1 MVIFATNIYFMNFRF
16 TLVIF
21 FCFFL
26 SSTAFA
32 QYFEDGTMNLPD
44 GGTRFS
50 SMDVR
55 AADLDGDGDMDVV
68 LANEF
73 QGNTIL
79 INDGTGL
86 FSFSF
91 GNLPQVDHDSED
103 VAIADFDQ
111 DGDLDLVFCSE
122 DDVTIGGTNVHEY
135 YWNDGMANFTTAPFQ
150 FPDSKSNAVIAE
162 DINGDQWPDLIF
174 GNDGQ
179 NRIFIN
185 DQRGSFIEETATRL
199 PEINDLTQD
208 LNLTDVDGD
217 DDLDLFVANEDGN
230 RLLIND
236 GTGVF
241 VDESID
247 RLPQGVSME
256 TRKVSF
262 ADVDLDGDQDAY
274 LSNVAFLTGM
284 NRQNRLYL
292 NNGAGVFA
300 DSTSSHLPEE
310 LGHSLDA
317 VFMDLND
324 DGDLDL
330 FVCGL
335 DISNNAIAIAPIN
348 AYINNGSGVFAK
360 DNEVAF
366 GPDYLVKGLGM
377 FTADYNGDGKEDIY
391 ICDRSDNKTTTKD
404 VLLLGAQRSA
414 VLNLGNLSDPINLLP
429 NPGESTFTV
438 LFRDVEPVNT
448 SFGLYDEAGKL
459 VANPKVTRMAMDRF
473 VLDCSAYPLS
483 VGVYWL
489 LISNGGKQWYKQWMV
504 R

>member
-1 MVIFATNIYFMNFRF
+1 MELRF
-16 TLVIF
+16 TLSLLF
-21 FCFFL
+21 SFL
-26 SSTAFA
+26 FSTLVFS

-50 SMDVR
+50 SMDIR

-79 INDGTGL
+79 INDGGGL

-122 DDVTIGGTNVHEY
+122 DDLTIGNRNVHEY
-135 YWNDGMANFTTAPFQ
+135 YWNDGAANFTKAPFQ

-162 DINGDQWPDLIF
+162 DLNGDNWPDLIF

-185 DQRGSFIEETATRL
+185 DQSGGFIEETAACL
-199 PEINDLTQD
+199 PKINDLTQD
-208 LNLTDVDGD
+208 VKLADVDGD
-217 DDLDLFVANEDGN
+217 ADLDLFVGNENGN
-230 RLLIND
+230 RLLINN
-236 GTGVF
+236 GVGVF
-241 VDESID
+241 VDETAK
-247 RLPQGVSME
+247 RLPQGVDME
-256 TRKVSF
+256 TRKVTF
-262 ADVDLDGDQDAY
+262 ADVDLDGDLDAY
-274 LSNVAFLTGM
+274 LSNVAFRAGK

-330 FVCGL
+330 FVCDL
-335 DISNNAIAIAPIN
+335 DISKGAIAIAPVN
-348 AYINNGSGVFAK
+348 AYLNNGNGVFAK
-360 DNEVAF
+360 DNEIAF

-377 FTADYNGDGKEDIY
+377 FVADYNGDGKKDIY
-391 ICDRSDNKTTTKD
+391 ICDRNDNNTSTKD
-404 VLLLGAQRSA
+404 VLLLAARSSA
-414 VLNLGNLSDPINLLP
+414 VLNLGNLSDPINLFP

-438 LFRDVEPVNT
+438 LFRDVEAINT
-448 SFGLYDEAGKL
+448 RFGLYNEAGSL
-459 VANPKVTRMAMDRF
+459 VATPKVTRKALDRF
-473 VLDCSAYPLS
+473 VLDCSAYPL
-483 VGVYWL
+483 VTGVYWL

>member
-1 MVIFATNIYFMNFRF
+1 MELRF
-16 TLVIF
+16 TLFLF
-21 FCFFL
+21 FSLL
-26 SSTAFA
+26 STTSSFS

-73 QGNTIL
+73 QANTVL
-79 INDGTGL
+79 INDGQGL

-122 DDVTIGGTNVHEY
+122 DDVTIGNSNVHEY
-135 YWNDGMANFTTAPFQ
+135 YWNDGAANFTVAPFQ
-150 FPDSKSNAVIAE
+150 FPDSKSNAVITE
-162 DINGDQWPDLIF
+162 DLNGDDWPDLIF

-185 DQRGSFIEETATRL
+185 DQSGSFVDETSTRL

-208 LNLTDVDGD
+208 LNLTDVDADG
-217 DDLDLFVANEDGN
+217 DLDLFVGNENGN
-230 RLLIND
+230 RLLVNN
-236 GTGVF
+236 GQGVF
-241 VDESID
+241 EDETID
-247 RLPQGVSME
+247 RLPQGVNME
-256 TRKVSF
+256 TRKVTF
-262 ADVDLDGDQDAY
+262 ADVDLDGDPDVY
-274 LSNVAFLTGM
+274 LSNVAFLAGM

-292 NNGAGVFA
+292 NNGEGVFA
-300 DSTSSHLPEE
+300 DSTASHLPEE
-310 LGHSLDA
+310 LSHSLDA
-317 VFMDLND
+317 VFMDINE

-330 FVCGL
+330 FVCGI
-335 DISNNAIAIAPIN
+335 DISNNSISMAPVN
-348 AYINNGSGVFAK
+348 AYVNDGSGVFVK

-377 FTADYNGDGKEDIY
+377 VSADYNGDGKQDIY
-391 ICDRSDNKTTTKD
+391 ICDRNDNNTSTKD
-404 VLLLGAQRSA
+404 VMLLAATSSA
-414 VLNLGNLSDPINLLP
+414 VLNLGDLSDPINLFP
-429 NPGESTFTV
+429 NPGEKTFTV
-438 LFRDVEPVNT
+438 LFREVEAVNT
-448 SFGLYDEAGKL
+448 SFGLYNEAGKL
-459 VANPKVTRMAMDRF
+459 VATPKVNRTALDRF
-473 VLDCSAYPLS
+473 VLDCTSSNLS
-483 VGVYWL
+483 KGVYWL